1 MSALARTVERL
12 CEASRS
18 RDAYTA
24 TLPEWPDT
32 LEQDRWFFS
41 PELISLYG
49 TETYERLTDAER
61 QRLSFFEA
69 VNFFSLNIH
78 GEEALIEGLA
88 RRLDRRGAT
97 TISPYLH
104 HFLGEESEHMAC
116 FSAFCTRY
124 AGKIYPHRKIAFPQS
139 YAEGE
144 EDFLFFAK
152 ALVFEEIVD
161 VYNVRMASDQRLVSV
176 VREINHMHHRDETRH
191 LAFGR
196 RLVREL
202 FERCRTTWSTATLR
216 GVRDYMAAYCVAT
229 WKEYYN
235 PDIYRDAGLEDS
247 YAVHLRTLRHD
258 AARKRRREISRRWQR
273 YFVESGILEEELA
286 I

>member
-1 MSALARTVERL
+1 MNTLARTVERL

-18 RDAYTA
+18 RHASTA
-24 TLPEWPDT
+24 TLLDWPGT

-49 TETYERLTDAER
+49 TEAYERLTDAER

-78 GEEALIEGLA
+78 GEEALIDGLA
-88 RRLDRRGAT
+88 RRLDRKDAT
-97 TISPYLH
+97 TIVPYLH

-124 AGKIYPHRKIAFPQS
+124 AGKIYPDRKIAFPRPC
-139 YAEGE
+139 AEGE

-161 VYNVRMASDQRLVSV
+161 VYNVRMAADDRLVPV
-176 VREINHMHHRDETRH
+176 VREINGMHHRDETRH

-202 FERCRTTWSTATLR
+202 FEGCRATWSKATLQA
-216 GVRDYMAAYCVAT
+216 VREYMAAYCVAT

-235 PDIYRDAGLEDS
+235 PDIYRDAGFEDP
-247 YAVHLRTLRHD
+247 YAVHLQTLRHG
-258 AARKRRREISRRWQR
+258 AARKRRREISRRWLR
-273 YFVESGILEEELA
+273 YFVESGILEEEPA